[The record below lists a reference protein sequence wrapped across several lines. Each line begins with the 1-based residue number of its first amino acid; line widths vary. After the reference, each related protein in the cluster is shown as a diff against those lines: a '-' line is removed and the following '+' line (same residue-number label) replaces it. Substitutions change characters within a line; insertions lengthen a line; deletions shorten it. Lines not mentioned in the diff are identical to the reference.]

1 MSFKDKMTGYFQD
14 AYMEKYKDRLPSA
27 SGTVLSVKIEEK
39 NILVIFRKLVV
50 NILVKPERGKGGI
63 KTQYNASKWFKKP
76 TFIDVKQGNKV
87 IIMGVTGVK
96 GKEDAEVITISNIA
110 NLTTKKDLHPF
121 DHGQIKKARQQ
132 ATKVKMR

>member
-1 MSFKDKMTGYFQD
+1 MSLKDKMSGYFQD
-14 AYMEKYKDRLPSA
+14 AYMEKYKDRITSA

-39 NILVIFRKLVV
+39 NILGIFRRLAV
-50 NILVKPERGKGGI
+50 NILIKPEMGKGI
-63 KTQYNASKWFKKP
+63 VKSQYKVSKWFKKP

-87 IIMGVTGVK
+87 IIMGTTGIK

-110 NLTTKKDLHPF
+110 NLTTKRDLHPF
-121 DHGQIKKARQQ
+121 DHAQIKKARQQ